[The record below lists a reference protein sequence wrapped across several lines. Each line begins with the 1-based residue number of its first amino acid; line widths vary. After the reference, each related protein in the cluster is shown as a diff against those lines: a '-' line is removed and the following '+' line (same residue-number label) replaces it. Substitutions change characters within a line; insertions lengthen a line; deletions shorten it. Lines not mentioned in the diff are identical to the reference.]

1 MCILMTRLTTHVLD
15 VAAGIPAAG
24 MRIELQTMTSSGSR
38 VLADVLT
45 SSDGRCPGPLLEGGD
60 FRAGRYSL
68 VFHVSEYFKARGVGL
83 SDPPFL
89 DRVVVEFG
97 ISDATSHYHVPLLV
111 TPWSYSTYR
120 GS

>member
-1 MCILMTRLTTHVLD
+1 MTRLTTHVLD
-15 VAAGIPAAG
+15 VSAGIPATG

-45 SSDGRCPGPLLEGGD
+45 NSDGRCPRPLLEGGD

-68 VFHVSEYFKARGVGL
+68 VFHVSEYFKARGVAL
-83 SDPPFL
+83 PDPPFL

-111 TPWSYSTYR
+111 SPWSYSTYR

>member
-24 MRIELQTMTSSGSR
+24 LRIELQTMTSSGSR